1 MRFSDYRKHI
11 QTPTMTIPKNMLL
24 KVVMVA
30 TGLALLGSQHAYAF
44 DITHFADSS
53 KLATGHWV
61 KIKVSQTGIHEITV
75 DDVRSWGLSNLSR
88 IHVFGMGGL
97 PLSEKLTEDIPD
109 DLPQLPVVRT
119 EGKLLFYAQG
129 PTYWR
134 DGSAGNMTFL
144 PVQHPYSTNIY
155 YLVTDDERFEDLSIT
170 TSGDAPNGTTQTTFT
185 EHLLHEVD
193 LINPANSGRVYLGED
208 FTGTSQHSFSF
219 DLAQKVAGTD
229 VNVYSIMGVK
239 QATGSAKMTYQYNG
253 TNIASTS
260 SDQIAG
266 KSSEDAYDRIISKK
280 TFNLNSDNALSY
292 SLKLTS
298 TGAPSMARLDY
309 IAVNYTRTLTLH
321 QGQLCFDDIHSSTAL
336 QLKVEGTDSAS
347 VVWDVTQP
355 WRPVRVNAN
364 RTGSTMSFSPLSTG
378 LRRYAVFTPRGTFAR
393 PTLVGT
399 VSNQDLHSEPVPDM
413 VIITPNE
420 YREQAQRIATLHH
433 QVDSMR
439 VLVVSDNEVYNEF
452 SGGTPDAMAYRML
465 CKMFYDRGHQDGHRL
480 GYLLL
485 MGKGTYDNRLI
496 TGSIRALNAP
506 MLLTWQTEL
515 SHEHSNT
522 YTTDDYFGTLADG
535 SGPRIHQNE
544 LDIAVGRMTVKSVTE
559 ARHVVDKLVNYVT
572 QPDYGWWKNNAM
584 IVADDGNSGAHL
596 EQAED
601 MVAAMRA
608 NGGSDMIYNRVYL
621 DAFNAVS
628 SGAKR
633 TFPDAVT
640 KHYNTLRNGVV
651 WWTYI
656 GHSGPHAMTDNGLLR
671 HVDLDTKFFYKHVPV
686 LYAAT
691 CDFNQFDGSE
701 ESGGET
707 LYLNPRGGVIAIIC
721 PPRPVRINSNGIL
734 TTNIGQYAFSNDEDG
749 LPRRLGDIVR
759 LGKNMSRDENRLR
772 FFLVGD
778 PAMRLALP
786 THKIRVDS
794 IEGAEEFTSA
804 DWPVFHGRQAMTVRG
819 TVTDRNGTPLPNFN
833 GKLTLEMFD
842 YEQSITTHGY
852 SDKSDGSDG
861 KKNTYLDRTNKLA
874 VSIDSIVAGKFTTRI
889 VLPTEVLPRETTDDD
904 SVLYDNFSPSLINM
918 YAYSQN
924 DSIEA
929 RGSNEEFI
937 IYGYDDTAEAD
948 TIGPVIRF
956 LGLNSE
962 NFKNEDQVNESPVVL
977 AEITDDS
984 GINYSTA
991 GIGHTMTLTLDGSTT
1006 YSNLIDYYTP
1016 RAAAK
1021 GTSGT
1026 LSYTL
1031 NDLTPGHHLLRLRVW
1046 DVYNNM
1052 SERTVSFN
1060 VVKGLKP
1067 DIYEVYSTSNPARYE
1082 TTFYVKHNRPDAVLT
1097 IGIEVYDLM
1106 GRLVWRTRQ
1115 NGVSDSYTSFP
1126 VTWDLRDLGGR
1137 RVPRG
1142 IYVYRAI
1149 LSTDGAQEATKS
1161 KKLAVASE

>member
-1 MRFSDYRKHI
+1 
-11 QTPTMTIPKNMLL
+11 MTIHKNILL
-24 KVVMVA
+24 RVVLVA
-30 TGLALLGSQHAYAF
+30 SGLGLLGNQQASAF
-44 DITHFADSS
+44 EVSHYADSS
-53 KLATGHWV
+53 KLSSGRWV
-61 KIKVSQTGIHEITV
+61 KIKVCESGIHEITA
-75 DDVRSWGLSNLSR
+75 DDARSWGFGDLSR
-88 IHVFGMGGL
+88 VHVFGMGGL
-97 PLSEKLTEDIPD
+97 PLSEKLTEDLPD
-109 DLPQLPVVRT
+109 DLPQLPLVRT

-129 PTYWR
+129 PTYWT
-134 DGSAGNMTFL
+134 DGSNEDMVFL
-144 PVQHPYSTNIY
+144 PVQHPYSTYIY
-155 YLVTDDERFEDLSIT
+155 YLVSDDERFEDIALSP
-170 TSGDAPNGTTQTTFT
+170 SGEAPSGSLQTTYT
-185 EHLLHEVD
+185 EHLVHEVD

-208 FTGTSQHSFSF
+208 FTGTAQQSFAF
-219 DLAQKVAGTD
+219 DLSQKVAGTD
-229 VNVYSIMGVK
+229 VDVYSIMGVK
-239 QATGSAKMTYQYNG
+239 QATGTAKVTYQYNG
-253 TNIASTS
+253 TNATSSS
-260 SDQIAG
+260 SDQITG
-266 KSSEDAYDRIISKK
+266 ESSEDAYQRIVSKK
-280 TFNLNSDNALSY
+280 RFNLGDDNALSY

-298 TGAPSMARLDY
+298 SGAPSLARLDF
-309 IAVNYTRTLTLH
+309 IAVNYTRTLSLT
-321 QGQLCFDDIHSSTAL
+321 QGQLCFDDNHRSTAV

-364 RTGSTMSFSPLSTG
+364 RSGSTTSFSPLETG
-378 LRRYAVFTPRGTFAR
+378 LRRYAVFSPRGTFAR
-393 PTLVGT
+393 PTLVGK
-399 VSNQDLHSEPVPDM
+399 VSNQDLHSSPVPDM
-413 VIITPNE
+413 VVITPSE

-433 QVDSMR
+433 QADSMR

-452 SGGTPDAMAYRML
+452 SGGTPDAMAYRMV
-465 CKMFYDRGHQDGHRL
+465 CKMFHDRGSQEGHRL
-480 GYLLL
+480 QYLLL

-506 MLLTWQTEL
+506 MLLTWQSEI
-515 SHEHSNT
+515 SHQHSKT

-535 SGPRIHQNE
+535 SGPRIAANQ

-559 ARHVVDKLVNYVT
+559 ARHVVDKLVNYVS
-572 QPDYGWWKNNAM
+572 QPNYGWWKNNAL
-584 IVADDGNSGAHL
+584 IVADDGNSGVHL
-596 EQAED
+596 EQAEE

-608 NGGSDMIYNRVYL
+608 NGGNDMIYNRVYL
-621 DAFNAVS
+621 DAFNGVS

-671 HVDLDTKFFYKHVPV
+671 HVDLDTKFYYKHLPV

-707 LYLNPRGGVIAIIC
+707 LFLNPRGGVIAIIC
-721 PPRPVRINSNGIL
+721 PPRPVYVSNNGIL
-734 TTNIGQYAFSNDEDG
+734 TTNIGRYAFSTDESG
-749 LPRRLGDIVR
+749 QPRRLGDIVR
-759 LGKNMSRDENRLR
+759 LGKNLLSDENRLKY
-772 FFLVGD
+772 FLVGD

-786 THKIRVDS
+786 TNKIRVDA
-794 IEGAEEFTSA
+794 IEGAQEFTSA
-804 DWPVFHGRQAMTVRG
+804 GWPVFHGRQTMTVSG

-861 KKNTYLDRTNKLA
+861 KKETYLDRTNKLA
-874 VSIDSIVAGKFTTRI
+874 VSIDSIVAGKFTSRI
-889 VLPTEVLPRETTDDD
+889 VLPTEVLPRETADGD
-904 SVLYDNFSPSLINM
+904 SVLYDNFAPSLINL
-918 YAYSQN
+918 YAYSSA
-924 DSIEA
+924 DSLEA

-937 IYGYDDTAEAD
+937 IYGYDDTAVAD

-962 NFKNEDQVNESPVVL
+962 NFNNEDQVNESPVVL

-991 GIGHTMTLTLDGSTT
+991 GVGHTMTLTLDGSTT

-1016 RAAAK
+1016 RAATS
-1021 GTSGT
+1021 GSSGT

-1031 NDLTPGHHLLRLRVW
+1031 NDLTPGRHLLRLRVW
-1046 DVYNNM
+1046 DVYNNI

-1067 DIYEVYSTSNPARYE
+1067 DIYEVYSTNNPARYE
-1082 TTFYVKHNRPDAVLT
+1082 TTFFVKHNRPDAVLT
-1097 IGIEVYDLM
+1097 MGIEVYDLM

-1149 LSTDGAQEATKS
+1149 LSSDGIQEATKS
-1161 KKLAVASE
+1161 KKLAVTSE

>member
-1 MRFSDYRKHI
+1 
-11 QTPTMTIPKNMLL
+11 MTIHKNILL

-44 DITHFADSS
+44 DLSHYADSS
-53 KLATGHWV
+53 KLASGRWV
-61 KIKVSQTGIHEITV
+61 KIKVSQTGIHEITA
-75 DDVRSWGLSNLSR
+75 DDARAWGFGDLSR
-88 IHVFGMGGL
+88 VHVFGMGGL

-129 PTYWR
+129 PTYWT
-134 DGSAGNMTFL
+134 DGSDEEMTFL
-144 PVQHPYSTNIY
+144 PVQHPYSNDIY
-155 YLVTDDERFEDLSIT
+155 YLVSDDERFDDLAILPI
-170 TSGDAPNGTTQTTFT
+170 GDAPSGSPQTTFT
-185 EHLLHEVD
+185 EHLVHEVD

-208 FTGTSQHSFSF
+208 FTGTAQQSFAF
-219 DLAQKVAGTD
+219 DLAQRVAGSD
-229 VNVYSIMGVK
+229 VEVYSILGVK
-239 QATGSAKMTYQYNG
+239 QATGTAKVTYQYNG
-253 TNIASTS
+253 TNVPSSS
-260 SDQIAG
+260 SDQITG
-266 KSSEDAYDRIISKK
+266 ESSEDAYQRIISKK
-280 TFNLNSDNALSY
+280 RFNPGNDNALNY
-292 SLKLTS
+292 SVKLTS
-298 TGAPSMARLDY
+298 TGAPSVARLDY
-309 IAVNYTRTLTLH
+309 IAVNYTRTLSLS
-321 QGQLCFDDIHSSTAL
+321 QGQLCFDDTRATTAV
-336 QLKVEGTDSAS
+336 QFKVEGTDSAS

-355 WRPVRVNAN
+355 WRPVRINAS
-364 RTGSTMSFSPLSTG
+364 RSGSTTSFSPLEAG

-393 PTLVGT
+393 PTLVGN
-399 VSNQDLHSEPVPDM
+399 VSNQNLHSTPVPDM
-413 VIITPNE
+413 VIITPSE

-433 QVDSMR
+433 ETDSMR

-452 SGGTPDAMAYRML
+452 SGGIPDAKAYRLL
-465 CKMFYDRGHQDGHRL
+465 CKMFYDRGGQDGHRL

-485 MGKGTYDNRLI
+485 MGKGTFDNRLI

-506 MLLTWQTEL
+506 MLLTWQTEV
-515 SHEHSNT
+515 SHSHRNT

-535 SGPRIHQNE
+535 SGPRIASNQ
-544 LDIAVGRMTVKSVTE
+544 LDIAVGRMTVKSVSE
-559 ARHVVDKLVNYVT
+559 ARHVVDKLVNYVS
-572 QPDYGWWKNNAM
+572 QPNYGWWKNNAL
-584 IVADDGNSGAHL
+584 IVADDGNSGVHL
-596 EQAED
+596 EQAEE

-608 NGGSDMIYNRVYL
+608 NGGNDMIYNRVYL
-621 DAFNAVS
+621 DAFNGVS

-671 HVDLDTKFFYKHVPV
+671 HVDLDTKFYYKHLPV

-707 LYLNPRGGVIAIIC
+707 LFLNPRGGVIAIIC
-721 PPRPVRINSNGIL
+721 PPRPVLINNNGTL
-734 TTNIGQYAFSNDEDG
+734 TSNIGKYAFSNDEMG
-749 LPRRLGDIVR
+749 QPRRLGDIVR
-759 LGKNMSRDENRLR
+759 LGKNLSRDENRLR
-772 FFLVGD
+772 YFLVGD
-778 PAMRLALP
+778 PAMRMALP
-786 THKIRVDS
+786 THKIRVDA
-794 IEGAEEFTSA
+794 IEGAQEFTSA
-804 DWPVFHGRQAMTVRG
+804 GWPVFHGRQTMKVSG

-861 KKNTYLDRTNKLA
+861 KKETYLDRTNKLA
-874 VSIDSIVAGKFTTRI
+874 VSIDSIVAGKFTSRI
-889 VLPTEVLPRETTDDD
+889 VLPTEVLPRENADGD
-904 SVLYDNFSPSLINM
+904 SVLYDNFAPSLINL
-918 YAYSQN
+918 YAYSPA
-924 DSIEA
+924 DSVEA

-937 IYGYDDTAEAD
+937 IYGYDDTAAAD

-962 NFKNEDQVNESPVVL
+962 NFENEDQVNESPVVL

-1016 RAAAK
+1016 RATAS
-1021 GTSGT
+1021 GSSGT

-1031 NDLTPGHHLLRLRVW
+1031 NDLTPGRHLLRLRVW

-1067 DIYEVYSTSNPARYE
+1067 DIYEVYSTNNPARYE

-1097 IGIEVYDLM
+1097 MGIEVYDLM

-1149 LSTDGAQEATKS
+1149 LSTDGIQEATKS
-1161 KKLAVASE
+1161 KKLAVTSE

>member
-1 MRFSDYRKHI
+1 
-11 QTPTMTIPKNMLL
+11 MTIHKNILL
-24 KVVMVA
+24 RVVMVA
-30 TGLALLGSQHAYAF
+30 TGLALLGSQHTYAL
-44 DITHFADSS
+44 DIAHFADSS
-53 KLATGHWV
+53 KLATGRWV
-61 KIKVSQTGIHEITV
+61 KIKVSQTGIHEITA
-75 DDVRSWGLSNLSR
+75 DDARAWGFSNLSQV
-88 IHVFGMGGL
+88 HVFGMGGL
-97 PLSEKLTEDIPD
+97 PLSEKLSEDIPD

-129 PTYWR
+129 PTYWD
-134 DGSAGNMTFL
+134 DGSNEDMTFL

-155 YLVTDDERFEDLSIT
+155 YLVTDDERFEDIT
-170 TSGDAPNGTTQTTFT
+170 ITPTGNGPVGTPQTTFT
-185 EHLLHEVD
+185 EHLVHEVD

-208 FTGTSQHSFSF
+208 FTGTSQQSFTF
-219 DLAQKVAGTD
+219 DLAQKVANTD
-229 VNVYSIMGVK
+229 VNVFSIMGVK
-239 QATGSAKMTYQYNG
+239 QATGTAQMTYQYNG
-253 TNIASTS
+253 TNTPSAS
-260 SDQIAG
+260 SDKITG
-266 KSSEDAYDRIISKK
+266 KSSDDAYDRIMSKK
-280 TFNLNSDNALSY
+280 TFNMGSDNALSY
-292 SLKLTS
+292 SLKFTS
-298 TGAPSMARLDY
+298 TGAPSLARLDY
-309 IAVNYTRTLTLH
+309 IAVNYTRQLTLNK
-321 QGQLCFDDIHSSTAL
+321 GQLCFDDPHATTGI

-355 WRPVRVNAN
+355 WRPISI
-364 RTGSTMSFSPLSTG
+364 RTSRAGSATSFSPLQTG
-378 LRRYAVFTPRGTFAR
+378 LRRYAVFTPRGTFTR

-399 VSNQDLHSEPVPDM
+399 VSNQDLHSSPVPDM

-420 YREQAQRIATLHH
+420 YREQAQRIATMHH

-465 CKMFYDRGHQDGHRL
+465 CKMFYDRGSQDGHRL

-485 MGKGTYDNRLI
+485 MGKGTYDNRLV
-496 TGSIRALNAP
+496 TSAIRSLNAP
-506 MLLTWQTEL
+506 MLLTWQTEI
-515 SHEHSNT
+515 SHAHSKT

-535 SGPRIHQNE
+535 SGPRIHQYDM
-544 LDIAVGRMTVKSVTE
+544 DIAVGRMTVKSTTE

-572 QPDYGWWKNNAM
+572 QPDYGWWKNNAL

-601 MVAAMRA
+601 MIAAMRA
-608 NGGSDMIYNRVYL
+608 NGGNDMVYNRVYL
-621 DAFNAVS
+621 DAYNSVS

-640 KHYNTLRNGVV
+640 KHYNTLRNGVA

-671 HVDLDTKFFYKHVPV
+671 HVDLDTKFFYKHLPV

-707 LYLNPRGGVIAIIC
+707 LFLNPRGGVIAIIC
-721 PPRPVRINSNGIL
+721 PPRPVLISNNGTL
-734 TTNIGQYAFSNDEDG
+734 TKNIGNYAFSSDEYG
-749 LPRRLGDIVR
+749 LPRRLGDIMR

-772 FFLVGD
+772 YFLVGD
-778 PAMRLALP
+778 PAMRMALP
-786 THKIRVDS
+786 THKISVDT
-794 IEGAEEFTSA
+794 IGGAQEFTSA
-804 DWPVFHGRQAMTVRG
+804 GWPVFHGRQTMTISG
-819 TVTDRNGTPLPNFN
+819 TVTDRNGAPQPNFN

-852 SDKSDGSDG
+852 SDKSDGSDR
-861 KKNTYLDRTNKLA
+861 KKETYLDRTNKLA
-874 VSIDSIVAGKFTTRI
+874 VSIDSIIGGKFSTRV
-889 VLPTEVLPRETTDDD
+889 VLPTEVLPQETADGD
-904 SVLYDNFSPSLINM
+904 SVLYDNFSPSLINL
-918 YAYSQN
+918 YAYSPT
-924 DSIEA
+924 DSVEA
-929 RGSNEEFI
+929 NGSHEKFI
-937 IYGYDDTAEAD
+937 IYGYDDTAAAD

-962 NFKNEDQVNESPVVL
+962 NFENEDQVNESPVVI

-1006 YSNLIDYYTP
+1006 FNNLIDYYTP
-1016 RAAAK
+1016 RAS
-1021 GTSGT
+1021 GNGSSGT
-1026 LSYTL
+1026 LSYAL
-1031 NDLTPGHHLLRLRVW
+1031 SDLTPGRHLLRLRVW

-1067 DIYEVYSTSNPARYE
+1067 DIYQVYSTNNPARYE

-1097 IGIEVYDLM
+1097 MGVEVYDLM

-1126 VTWDLRDLGGR
+1126 VTWDLRDMGGR

-1149 LSTDGAQEATKS
+1149 LSTDGVQEATKS
-1161 KKLAVASE
+1161 KKLAVTSE

>member
-1 MRFSDYRKHI
+1 
-11 QTPTMTIPKNMLL
+11 MTIHKNILL
-24 KVVMVA
+24 RVVMVA
-30 TGLALLGSQHAYAF
+30 TGLALMGSQHVSAF
-44 DITHFADSS
+44 DLSHFADSS
-53 KLATGHWV
+53 KLTTGRWV
-61 KIKVSQTGIHEITV
+61 KIKVSQTGIHEITAE
-75 DDVRSWGLSNLSR
+75 DARAWGFSDLNHV
-88 IHVFGMGGL
+88 HVFGMGGL

-129 PTYWR
+129 PTYWY
-134 DGSAGNMTFL
+134 DGNSEEMTFL
-144 PVQHPYSTNIY
+144 PAQHPYSNNTF
-155 YLVTDDERFEDLSIT
+155 YLVSDDERFDDLPMIAMGEAP
-170 TSGDAPNGTTQTTFT
+170 SGTAQTTYT
-185 EHLLHEVD
+185 EHLVHEVD

-208 FTGTSQHSFSF
+208 FTGTAQQSFAF
-219 DLAQKVAGTD
+219 DLAQKIAGTD
-229 VNVYSIMGVK
+229 VNVYSVMGIK
-239 QATGSAKMTYQYNG
+239 QTTGTAKVTYQYNG
-253 TNIASTS
+253 TNVPSAST
-260 SDQIAG
+260 DQITG
-266 KSSEDAYDRIISKK
+266 ESSEDAYQLIISKK
-280 TFNLNSDNALSY
+280 TFNLGSDNALSY
-292 SLKLTS
+292 SLKLAS
-298 TGAPSMARLDY
+298 TGAPSLARLDY
-309 IAVNYTRTLTLH
+309 IAVNYTRQLSLN
-321 QGQLCFDDIHSSTAL
+321 QGQLCFDDNHASTEV
-336 QLKVEGTDSAS
+336 QLKVEGTDSTS
-347 VVWDVTQP
+347 VVWDVTRP
-355 WRPVRVNAN
+355 WHPIRVYAN
-364 RTGSTMSFSPLSTG
+364 RAGSTTSFSPLEAG
-378 LRRYAVFTPRGTFAR
+378 LRRYAVFTTRGTFAR
-393 PTLVGT
+393 PTLVGAL
-399 VSNQDLHSEPVPDM
+399 SNQNLHGSPVPDM
-413 VIITPNE
+413 VIITPSE
-420 YREQAQRIATLHH
+420 YREQAQRIATMHH
-433 QVDSMR
+433 QADSMR
-439 VLVVSDNEVYNEF
+439 VLVVSDYEVYNEF
-452 SGGTPDAMAYRML
+452 SSGTPDAMAYRML
-465 CKMFYDRGHQDGHRL
+465 CKMFYDRGSQDGHRL

-485 MGKGTYDNRLI
+485 MGKGTFDNRLI

-506 MLLTWQTEL
+506 MLLTWQSEM
-515 SHEHSNT
+515 SHQHSKT

-535 SGPRIHQNE
+535 AGPRIASN
-544 LDIAVGRMTVKSVTE
+544 LMDIAVGRMTVKSVNE
-559 ARHVVDKLVNYVT
+559 ARHVVDKLMSYVT
-572 QPDYGWWKNNAM
+572 QPDYGWWKNNAL
-584 IVADDGNSGAHL
+584 IVADDGNSGVHL

-601 MVAAMRA
+601 MVASMRA
-608 NGGSDMIYNRVYL
+608 NGGNDMIYNRVYL
-621 DAFNAVS
+621 DAFNSVS

-671 HVDLDTKFFYKHVPV
+671 HVDLDTKFYYKHLPV

-707 LYLNPRGGVIAIIC
+707 LFLNPRGGVIAIIC
-721 PPRPVRINSNGIL
+721 PPRPVLINNNGTL
-734 TTNIGQYAFSNDEDG
+734 TTNIGQYAFSNDENG
-749 LPRRLGDIVR
+749 QPRRLGDILR
-759 LGKNMSRDENRLR
+759 LSKNLSRDENRLR
-772 FFLVGD
+772 YFLVGD

-786 THKIRVDS
+786 TNKIRIDT
-794 IEGAEEFTSA
+794 IKGAQEFTSA
-804 DWPVFHGRQAMTVRG
+804 GWPVFHGRQTMTVSG

-861 KKNTYLDRTNKLA
+861 KKETYLDRTNKLA
-874 VSIDSIVAGKFTTRI
+874 VSIDSIAAGKFTSRI
-889 VLPTEVLPRETTDDD
+889 VLPTEVLPRETGEGD
-904 SVLYDNFSPSLINM
+904 SVLYDNFAPSLINL
-918 YAYSQN
+918 YAYSST
-924 DSIEA
+924 DSVEA

-937 IYGYDDTAEAD
+937 IYGYDDTAASD

-1006 YSNLIDYYTP
+1006 YNNLIDYYTP
-1016 RAAAK
+1016 RAA
-1021 GTSGT
+1021 GNGSSGT

-1031 NDLTPGHHLLRLRVW
+1031 NDLTPGRHLLRLRVW

-1067 DIYEVYSTSNPARYE
+1067 DIYEVYSTNNPARYE

-1097 IGIEVYDLM
+1097 MGIEVYDLM

-1115 NGVSDSYTSFP
+1115 NGVSDTYTSFP
-1126 VTWDLRDLGGR
+1126 VTWDLRDMGGR

-1142 IYVYRAI
+1142 IYVFRAI
-1149 LSTDGAQEATKS
+1149 LSTDGIQEATKS
-1161 KKLAVASE
+1161 KKLAVTSE